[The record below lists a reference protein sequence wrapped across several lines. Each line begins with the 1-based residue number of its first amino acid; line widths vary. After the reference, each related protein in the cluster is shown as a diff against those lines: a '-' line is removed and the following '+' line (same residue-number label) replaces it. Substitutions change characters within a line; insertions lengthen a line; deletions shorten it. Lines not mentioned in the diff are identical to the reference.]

1 MCLINVTCKY
11 LLATYGPSAKWPC
24 QAPCGLWMASLFKTE
39 HLDMGRRLHHPGFY
53 KQGAPSV
60 TLKLFLFSGG

>member
-39 HLDMGRRLHHPGFY
+39 HLDMAGDSTTLGSINRGLH
-53 KQGAPSV
+53 QS
-60 TLKLFLFSGG
+60 L